1 MYSELMNPFV
11 EVMYQC
17 FFPSRVG
24 VKRDGVVKIPG
35 GGRIIFD
42 ITLLEVED
50 GENQKLYQWEPSK
63 SQKWETTQVCAFP
76 SQYRLNRL
84 DSIVSYQKM
93 SLLHCFIGK

>member
-1 MYSELMNPFV
+1 MTWLYVLGTHESICGSDVSM
-11 EVMYQC
+11 
-17 FFPSRVG
+17 FFFRSRVG

-63 SQKWETTQVCAFP
+63 SHKWETTQVCAFP
-76 SQYRLNRL
+76 SQ
-84 DSIVSYQKM
+84 
-93 SLLHCFIGK
+93 